1 MTKRFPLNDKLQS
14 KKYPLSCFVLRNDF
28 CGFFM
33 LILLFSACKT
43 ASIIPYDTTIAV
55 KSDRLSPVD
64 LTEKRVLVVSYDS
77 ELTREFLISLKNYV
91 SEELKTHKI
100 TVERLNIR
108 QNEPDDVAESAKVK
122 TNFKPDYLL
131 TVKVSGERTRK
142 FYMIGKA
149 VKKLRGINLSLNLLS
164 YPQNTE
170 GPLVWKSDVE
180 INHFYDTEYVA
191 AAKKMAKELGQKMQK
206 DLIIK

>member
-1 MTKRFPLNDKLQS
+1 M
-14 KKYPLSCFVLRNDF
+14 KKKIFLKGKTYPLSI
-28 CGFFM
+28 GGIFM

-43 ASIIPYDTTIAV
+43 SFLPYDTTVAV
-55 KSDRLSPVD
+55 KSDPVSPVD

-100 TVERLNIR
+100 KAERLNIR
-108 QNEPDDVAESAKVK
+108 QNEPEDAADFTKIKAD
-122 TNFKPDYLL
+122 FKPDYLL
-131 TVKVSGERTRK
+131 TVKVSDERTRK

-149 VKKLRGINLSLNLLS
+149 VKKLRGMNLTLNLLP
-164 YPQNTE
+164 YQQNTE
-170 GPLVWKSDVE
+170 GTSVWKSDVA

-191 AAKKMAKELGQKMQK
+191 AAKKMAKELGIKMQK

>member
-1 MTKRFPLNDKLQS
+1 MKNRFILMG
-14 KKYPLSCFVLRNDF
+14 KKYPLSIS
-28 CGFFM
+28 GIFM

-43 ASIIPYDTTIAV
+43 SSFLPYDTTIAV

-100 TVERLNIR
+100 TAERVNIR
-108 QNEPDDVAESAKVK
+108 QDEPDDAADFMKVK
-122 TNFKPDYLL
+122 TDFKPDYIL
-131 TVKVSGERTRK
+131 TIKVSGERTRK

-149 VKKLRGINLSLNLLS
+149 VKKLRGINLALNLLP
-164 YPQNTE
+164 YAQNTE
-170 GPLVWKSDVE
+170 GSPIWKSDVE

-191 AAKKMAKELGQKMQK
+191 AAKKMAKELGIKMQK

>member
-1 MTKRFPLNDKLQS
+1 MKNRFLLMG
-14 KKYPLSCFVLRNDF
+14 KKYPLSIS
-28 CGFFM
+28 GIFM

-43 ASIIPYDTTIAV
+43 SSFLPYDTTIAV

-100 TVERLNIR
+100 TAERVNIR
-108 QNEPDDVAESAKVK
+108 QDEPDDAADFMKVK
-122 TNFKPDYLL
+122 TDFKPDYIL
-131 TVKVSGERTRK
+131 TIKVSGERTRK

-149 VKKLRGINLSLNLLS
+149 VKKLRGINLALNLLP
-164 YPQNTE
+164 YAQNTE
-170 GPLVWKSDVE
+170 GSPIWKSDVE

-191 AAKKMAKELGQKMQK
+191 AAKKMAKELGIKMQK

>member
-1 MTKRFPLNDKLQS
+1 MKNRFILTG
-14 KKYPLSCFVLRNDF
+14 KKYPLSCFVPRNDIF
-28 CGFFM
+28 GIFM

-43 ASIIPYDTTIAV
+43 SSFLPYDTTIAV

-64 LTEKRVLVVSYDS
+64 LTEKRVLVVTYDS

-100 TVERLNIR
+100 TAERVNIR
-108 QNEPDDVAESAKVK
+108 QDEPNDMVDFAKVK
-122 TNFKPDYLL
+122 TDFKPDYLL

-149 VKKLRGINLSLNLLS
+149 VKKLRGMNLTMNLLPN
-164 YPQNTE
+164 PQNTE
-170 GPLVWKSDVE
+170 GASVWKSDVE
-180 INHFYDTEYVA
+180 INHFYDMEYVA
-191 AAKKMAKELGQKMQK
+191 AAKRMAKELGVKMQK